1 MAQPINRKEGS
12 DVMDALAL
20 LRADH
25 NRVRGLFARF
35 DKAKDADRD
44 KEMVTLAQDI
54 IDELGVHTTIEE
66 EIFYPAVHSLSDAL
80 ADTVEE
86 GIQEHHVVKVLIDEV
101 GHDVKAGSAEWTAK
115 MTVLIEN
122 VSHHAEEEEKEM
134 FPKVRSATDAAWL
147 TDMAEKLEAKKR
159 ALHVPTLADKVTL
172 SSVELTKL
180 AKEQQIPG
188 RSSMDHE
195 ELAATVAP

>member
-1 MAQPINRKEGS
+1 MLWRYFVLTTTG
-12 DVMDALAL
+12 
-20 LRADH
+20 
-25 NRVRGLFARF
+25 VRGLFARF

-44 KEMVTLAQDI
+44 KEIADLAQEI
-54 IDELGVHTTIEE
+54 IDELGVHATIEE
-66 EIFYPAVHSLSDAL
+66 ELFYPAVRSLSDEL

-86 GIQEHHVVKVLIDEV
+86 GTQEHHVVKVLIEEIS
-101 GHDVKAGSAEWTAK
+101 HDVKTGSAEWTAK

-122 VSHHAEEEEKEM
+122 VSHHAEEEEKGM
-134 FPKVRSATDAAWL
+134 FPKVRSATDASWL
-147 TDMAEKLEAKKR
+147 KEMAEKLEAKKSE
-159 ALHVPTLADKVTL
+159 LHAARLADKL
-172 SSVELTKL
+172 PLPSAELTKL